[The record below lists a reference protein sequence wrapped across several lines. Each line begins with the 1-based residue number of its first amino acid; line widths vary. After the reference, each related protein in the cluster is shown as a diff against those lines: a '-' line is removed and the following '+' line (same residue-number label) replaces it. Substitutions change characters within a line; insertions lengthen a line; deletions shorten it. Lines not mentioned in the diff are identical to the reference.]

1 MKGGNEYRVL
11 LTRVVEILDLDAQ
24 AVLKENLFLA
34 GFILSQ
40 SNSSGICVTNSNNV
54 F

>member
-1 MKGGNEYRVL
+1 MLELNVHA
-11 LTRVVEILDLDAQ
+11 I
-24 AVLKENLFLA
+24 LKENLLLA

-40 SNSSGICVTNSNNV
+40 SNSSGICVTDSNNV